1 MKAILL
7 FKVNLQFRAV
17 DWKQT
22 TRLEKRLNE
31 RLIVGR

>member
-7 FKVNLQFRAV
+7 FEVNLQFRVV

-22 TRLEKRLNE
+22 ARLEKRLNE